1 MQGKHWED
9 TLELGPD
16 CYERFLH
23 RDNVPELLTMG
34 IGYAGVSELRGRYWV
49 GRRKPDYHTALFTLE
64 GRGKLELDGS
74 GSVAGNADKTNPD
87 SSNITSTNLSSV
99 NRSEQFIEP
108 NTLTLLPLGN
118 PFRFSLAAERWAT
131 AWFCFDDTPQW
142 QHLTAQQPGVR
153 YCPSSAAV
161 FHLLCQLYYEPRPTM
176 RDGAIQ
182 QLQNYLSD
190 SLANDGSVSQDS
202 LEQQRRLETLFTL
215 VQQQLHAPWT
225 IEKMADAVHY
235 SAPHLHRLCKQL
247 YAQSPIQRLIHF
259 RMERAEN
266 LLKDTDWS
274 LLLIANSVGY
284 QDAFNFSTRFK
295 KSLGLSPSE
304 YRRRNRA

>member
-9 TLELGPD
+9 SLELGPD

-23 RDNVPELLTMG
+23 RDNVPELLAMG

-64 GRGKLELDGS
+64 GRGKLELDCTNS
-74 GSVAGNADKTNPD
+74 IANNPD
-87 SSNITSTNLSSV
+87 CT
-99 NRSEQFIEP
+99 EQFIEP

-142 QHLTAQQPGVR
+142 QHLTSQHPGIR
-153 YCPSSAAV
+153 YCPSSAAI
-161 FHLLCQLYYEPRPTM
+161 FHLLCQLYYEPRRSM
-176 RDGAIQ
+176 RDNAIQ
-182 QLQNYLSD
+182 QLQNYLSQ
-190 SLANDGSVSQDS
+190 SLSNEGSSNQDG

-225 IEKMADAVHY
+225 IEKMADTVHY

-247 YAQSPIQRLIHF
+247 YGQSPIQRLIYF

-284 QDAFNFSTRFK
+284 QDAFNFSTR
-295 KSLGLSPSE
+295 L
-304 YRRRNRA
+304 